1 MERNYLYGT
10 EVSALHASSE
20 FLIRKPIKHSNLNVS
35 ATYSASQ
42 CVEDLQRILEAA
54 MNDKISLPATSF
66 KHFSVVIVLPDSYIR
81 HHVRH
86 IMDMIFVK
94 MGFKSAF
101 VHVES
106 VMSSY
111 AMAA

>member
-1 MERNYLYGT
+1 MGLG
-10 EVSALHASSE
+10 A
-20 FLIRKPIKHSNLNVS
+20 
-35 ATYSASQ
+35 
-42 CVEDLQRILEAA
+42 
-54 MNDKISLPATSF
+54 DKFGSF
-66 KHFSVVIVLPDSYIR
+66 NIVLVIPDSFIK

-86 IMDMIFVK
+86 MLNMIFAR

-106 VMSSY
+106 VMATY

>member
-1 MERNYLYGT
+1 M
-10 EVSALHASSE
+10 V
-20 FLIRKPIKHSNLNVS
+20 LIIV
-35 ATYSASQ
+35 
-42 CVEDLQRILEAA
+42 D
-54 MNDKISLPATSF
+54 SF
-66 KHFSVVIVLPDSYIR
+66 VR

-86 IMDMIFVK
+86 MLNMLFAK
-94 MGFKSAF
+94 MNFKSAF